1 METKIVHTREN
12 FEDLFDDIFLF
23 CVKACEQIK
32 QQSKEQGVD
41 FSQTL
46 VNMDYTN
53 WEHNNEC
60 LLYRIYKTT
69 KFNGNHG
76 IMVLL
81 YDEDRIVALSGVEMW
96 NKYTVSLGKRAFTL
110 REYRNQFI
118 NTKYLMPIQIKW
130 AYNTH
135 PELKLFIVTVNEY
148 LKNHS
153 FSALKYWIS
162 SKLDFWVDWKVY
174 DGLFEFFGIPQYF
187 VYNLVDKTTEDTK
200 ENIIEILNAP

>member
-1 METKIVHTREN
+1 MITKVVHTREK

-32 QQSKEQGVD
+32 QQSKEEGVD

-46 VNMDYTN
+46 VNMDYTT

-81 YDEDRIVALSGVEMW
+81 YDDDRIVALSGVEMW
-96 NKYTVSLGKRAFTL
+96 NRHTVSLGKRAFTL

-118 NTKYLMPIQIKW
+118 NTKYLMPVQIDW
-130 AYNTH
+130 ANMTH
-135 PELKLFIVTVNEY
+135 PNRKLFIVTVNEY

-153 FSALKYWIS
+153 FSALKYWIE
-162 SKLDFWVDWKVY
+162 SKLDYWVDWKVY
-174 DGLFEFFGIPQYF
+174 DGTYEFFGIPQYF
-187 VYNLVDKTTEDTK
+187 VYNLVDDSLNDRK
-200 ENIIEILNAP
+200 EIIDAILDAT